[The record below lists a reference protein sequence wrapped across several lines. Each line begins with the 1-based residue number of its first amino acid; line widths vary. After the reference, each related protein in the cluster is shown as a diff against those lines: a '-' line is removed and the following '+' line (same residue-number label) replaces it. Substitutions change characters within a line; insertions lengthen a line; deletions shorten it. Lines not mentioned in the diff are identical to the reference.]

1 MSNYVVVI
9 RSTPEHDF
17 QVLPVVEEIDNL
29 KTKQNKIVKHV
40 VIVFAVLYKMM
51 KALHRGTL
59 W

>member
-17 QVLPVVEEIDNL
+17 QVLPVAEEIG
-29 KTKQNKIVKHV
+29 KRKKNKIVKHV

-51 KALHRGTL
+51 KTLHRGTL